1 MPNPS
6 IFDLTVEQL
15 VFAMRDVNLSIA
27 LNEKKQV
34 TANEYVVNALS
45 YILTHAGHKVVPHKK
60 GKTYMKVSIDGEVHA
75 I

>member
-15 VFAMRDVNLSIA
+15 VFAMRDVNLSSA
-27 LNEKKQV
+27 LNDKKQLQ
-34 TANEYVVNALS
+34 ANEYVVNTLTD
-45 YILTHAGHKVVPHKK
+45 ILTRAGHKVVAHKK
-60 GKTYMKVSIDGEVHA
+60 GKTYMKLSIDGSVHT

>member
-15 VFAMRDVNLSIA
+15 VFAMRDVNLNTA
-27 LNEKKQV
+27 LNEKKQI
-34 TANEYVVNALS
+34 TANEYVVNTLTD
-45 YILTHAGHKVVPHKK
+45 ILTRAGHKVVAHKK
-60 GKTYMKVSIDGEVHA
+60 GKTYLKLSVDGKTTT

>member
-15 VFAMRDVNLSIA
+15 VFAMRDVNLSTA

-34 TANEYVVNALS
+34 TANEYVVSTLTD
-45 YILTHAGHKVVPHKK
+45 ILTRAGHKVVPHKK
-60 GKTYMKVSIDGEVHA
+60 GKTYMKVSIDGEVKA